1 MDSIINVAIIGAG
14 KGGTGI
20 FRMLLAL
27 DNINIIG
34 IADID
39 KNALGIE
46 IARENGIDTF
56 DNYVDLIN
64 SEKID
69 VIFDATGD
77 SEVEEAIKHK
87 IKDDVV
93 FIQSKAALLFMSM
106 VKRNE
111 ELLMVKEHTGHL
123 ETILNSAQEG
133 IQACDNSGRILYLNK
148 AFSDITKKTP
158 EEYLGK
164 NVFDVSP
171 NGSLAKVLKTKESV
185 SNWLNI
191 VQGTNIEVVSNASPI
206 IVNGRMNGAVVVF
219 RDISDIK
226 KMTEKL
232 AKSKETIDVLKN
244 EISELASA
252 KYTFSDLIGDKTLFS
267 ECKRLAL
274 QAAKS
279 DSGILITGESGTG
292 KELFAHAIH
301 NAGYRAGGPFIK
313 VNCAA
318 IPENLLESEMFGHE
332 KGAFTGALKAKIG
345 KFELADKGTI
355 FLDEIGDM
363 SFALQSKLLRVLQEK
378 EVERLGSNKLKKID
392 IRIIAATNQN
402 LKKMVENKTFR
413 EDLYYR
419 LKVINIQVPPLRERK
434 EDLPLLI
441 NYFLN
446 IYNKKFKKNCT
457 ISEELVNMMLKYDWP
472 GNVRELQNILERAVV
487 LSDGEKI
494 IPQLIIS
501 NLDIKTAVISEDNII
516 PMDEIEKQALERA
529 LAIHGN
535 SLAGKKRAA
544 KELNI
549 SLATLYNRMKKYNT
563 TN

>member
-1 MDSIINVAIIGAG
+1 MINIINVAIIGAG

-20 FRMLLAL
+20 LRMLLAL

-34 IADID
+34 LADID
-39 KNALGIE
+39 EKALGIK
-46 IARENGIDTF
+46 IARENGIYITNDYT
-56 DNYVDLIN
+56 NLIN
-64 SEKID
+64 NEKID

-77 SEVEEAIKHK
+77 SEVEEDIKHK
-87 IKDDVV
+87 IKDDIV

-111 ELLMVKEHTGHL
+111 ELLMVNEHTGHL

-148 AFSDITKKTP
+148 AFFDITKKTP

-171 NGSLAKVLKTKESV
+171 NGSLAKVLKTKEPV
-185 SNWLNI
+185 YNWLNV

-206 IVNGRMNGAVVVF
+206 MVNGRVNGAVVVF

-252 KYTFSDLIGDKTLFS
+252 KYTFADLIGDNPLFS
-267 ECKRLAL
+267 EYKRLAL

-279 DSGILITGESGTG
+279 DSGIVITGESGTG

-363 SFALQSKLLRVLQEK
+363 SLSLQSKLLRVLQEK

-434 EDLPLLI
+434 DDLPLLI

-457 ISEELVNMMLKYDWP
+457 ISEEIINMMLKYDWP

-487 LSDGEKI
+487 LSDVEKI
-494 IPQLIIS
+494 IPQLIIP
-501 NLDIKTAVISEDNII
+501 NLDFKTAVINEDNII
-516 PMDEIEKQALERA
+516 PMDEMEKQALERA

-549 SLATLYNRMKKYNT
+549 SLATLYNRMKKYNAT
-563 TN
+563 K